1 MIRPPYTARVAAGL
15 LATVVEETR
24 KLPTYAVTL
33 PMTAVSQALQAG
45 MRMQQNVAELAI
57 KGDTV
62 FDGLFGKTEEQPSW
76 AVFDE
81 DSEATPPATEKLA
94 LVQPVD
100 TPTSAPAAP
109 APVAAKPTTTP
120 TKRTKPAA
128 DQPEAAKATK
138 AAAKAPAKTAPA
150 KATKAAAKRAKPA
163 ATKSTTTKPKAA
175 AKSAGPSASNGR
187 FALYSSAPDDVTSSK
202 KAAPAKTDD
211 AAFDGIV
218 GELDYDA
225 LTLAQLRAKLR
236 VIELEDL
243 RTLAT
248 YEKANRAR
256 TPFLTM
262 LENRIA
268 TKSEK

>member
-15 LATVVEETR
+15 LATVVEETK

-62 FDGLFGKTEEQPSW
+62 FDGLFGQTEEQPSW

-81 DSEATPPATEKLA
+81 DAEAAAPAIDKPAPASATRTPEPTGAAAPTPAESAPIKAVKTAPKPA
-94 LVQPVD
+94 KRAPANSAA
-100 TPTSAPAAP
+100 TKSAPAKAAKTTAKRAKRANP
-109 APVAAKPTTTP
+109 TATNAAAKPTGDS
-120 TKRTKPAA
+120 PA
-128 DQPEAAKATK
+128 
-138 AAAKAPAKTAPA
+138 
-150 KATKAAAKRAKPA
+150 
-163 ATKSTTTKPKAA
+163 ST
-175 AKSAGPSASNGR
+175 GR
-187 FALYSSAPDDVTSSK
+187 FALYSSTPDDIASTTPTK
-202 KAAPAKTDD
+202 ND
-211 AAFDGIV
+211 AAEFDGIV

-236 VIELEDL
+236 TIELDDL
-243 RTLAT
+243 RTLAE